1 MMRVS
6 NDGGAREEIRSR
18 GVPRLVSAPVLLV
31 LVCFQV
37 KTFKSSLYMC
47 TWIRYDIRVPIAC
60 AETLCSKDH
69 RDNP

>member
-31 LVCFQV
+31 LAVFSSQDFQV
-37 KTFKSSLYMC
+37 KSIHVYVDT
-47 TWIRYDIRVPIAC
+47 IRTYVYPLRVP
-60 AETLCSKDH
+60 KH
-69 RDNP
+69 YVQRP